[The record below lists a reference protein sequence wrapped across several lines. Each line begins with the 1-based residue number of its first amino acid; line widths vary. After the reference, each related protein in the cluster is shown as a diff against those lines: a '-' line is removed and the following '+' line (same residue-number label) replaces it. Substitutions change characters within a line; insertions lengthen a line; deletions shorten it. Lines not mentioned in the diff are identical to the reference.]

1 MVGNAFNCWNS
12 SPVLFT
18 TILHSLQA
26 KEFAAA
32 FSGFWHHHSDIENLL
47 DSKGEKSHKQKPEF
61 LTHRKTKNIEKLF
74 CYKCIWKWY
83 GSQTKGYLWI

>member
-1 MVGNAFNCWNS
+1 MVGNAYSCWNS
-12 SPVLFT
+12 GPVLFIT
-18 TILHSLQA
+18 TLQSLQA

-32 FSGFWHHHSDIENLL
+32 FSGFWLHYSDVEILL

-61 LTHRKTKNIEKLF
+61 LTHRKTKNIDKLF
-74 CYKCIWKWY
+74 CYECIWKGC